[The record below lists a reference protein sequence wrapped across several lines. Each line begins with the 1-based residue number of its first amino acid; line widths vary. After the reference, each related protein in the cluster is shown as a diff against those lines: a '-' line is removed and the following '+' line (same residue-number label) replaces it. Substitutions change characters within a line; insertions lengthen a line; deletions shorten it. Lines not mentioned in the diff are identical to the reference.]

1 MRWVAVW
8 AAVFFAAVSVFVAM
22 PRPALLWVANSLD
35 VFGDVIVHVANRTN
49 RPVEPA
55 SNGGNSS
62 EKRRTSATLQA
73 DRSEPARAVAQ
84 ARTRAD
90 ESGSGAGAKTCRP
103 ATIRF
108 TQPWKPEKEPEYVA
122 SFGAFTPDF
131 EVEPD
136 EQWEQLGEHRTQ
148 LSPGGQDEGR
158 DPVRHERVPNL
169 RRRDHRPNRIHAERN
184 SVARGSSTRP
194 LRAGA
199 HDTARTGTRS
209 RHAQSPGDCRRRGE
223 TQSCLGKV
231 PAGRAR
237 GPRRWRG
244 GRAAGGHSQ
253 GRAGPDACTAEGC
266 PTIRTG
272 RTLAWTSRS
281 DTGVRVDGNG
291 DCAAANRTG

>member
-136 EQWEQLGEHRTQ
+136 EQWEQLGEHRTSSV
-148 LSPGGQDEGR
+148 LEARTKVETRCDMNACRTCVVAITARIGFTPSEIRLHEG
-158 DPVRHERVPNL
+158 L
-169 RRRDHRPNRIHAERN
+169 RRDHCARALTIQHEQEHAAVTRKAQAIAVDEARRN
-184 SVARGSSTRP
+184 LAWARYRQ
-194 LRAGA
+194 AA
-199 HDTARTGTRS
+199 HVG
-209 RHAQSPGDCRRRGE
+209 
-223 TQSCLGKV
+223 
-231 PAGRAR
+231 PAGGEEAAQQEVIRRVEQDLMRALQKAVDYSDR
-237 GPRRWRG
+237 ANARLDQPERYRRESRRQWRL
-244 GRAAGGHSQ
+244 
-253 GRAGPDACTAEGC
+253 C
-266 PTIRTG
+266 
-272 RTLAWTSRS
+272 RS
-281 DTGVRVDGNG
+281 E
-291 DCAAANRTG
+291 